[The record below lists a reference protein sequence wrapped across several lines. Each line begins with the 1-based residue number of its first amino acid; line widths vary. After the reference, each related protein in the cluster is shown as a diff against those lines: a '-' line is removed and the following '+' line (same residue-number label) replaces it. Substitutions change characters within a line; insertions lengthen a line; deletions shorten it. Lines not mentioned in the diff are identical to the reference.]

1 MRRSVRAAARRSR
14 VRGRSSA
21 GREGRRE
28 RRRIPGGGGC
38 PAWVWNGG
46 AAAEARQEPVHSLGS
61 GGCATGA
68 RELWRPDCRCR
79 RQCHRC
85 GGHDRLWAGA
95 RSSSTRFG
103 TTALESVM
111 KLRVYL
117 DLSNAVTRRRMA
129 ALLRADGEVALVGTA
144 EDADVVVSERVVAT
158 AAPGAVAPGGALT
171 ARELEVLRLVAR
183 GLSNKEIAAD
193 LRITTHTVK
202 YHLAAVLEKL
212 GVRSR
217 TEAVSLGVRTGLVPL

>member
-1 MRRSVRAAARRSR
+1 
-14 VRGRSSA
+14 
-21 GREGRRE
+21 
-28 RRRIPGGGGC
+28 
-38 PAWVWNGG
+38 
-46 AAAEARQEPVHSLGS
+46 
-61 GGCATGA
+61 
-68 RELWRPDCRCR
+68 
-79 RQCHRC
+79 
-85 GGHDRLWAGA
+85 
-95 RSSSTRFG
+95 
-103 TTALESVM
+103 M

-144 EDADVVVSERVVAT
+144 EDADLVVSERVVST
-158 AAPGAVAPGGALT
+158 AAPGAVAQPGAALT

-217 TEAVSLGVRTGLVPL
+217 TEAVSLGVRKGLVPL

>member
-1 MRRSVRAAARRSR
+1 
-14 VRGRSSA
+14 
-21 GREGRRE
+21 
-28 RRRIPGGGGC
+28 
-38 PAWVWNGG
+38 
-46 AAAEARQEPVHSLGS
+46 
-61 GGCATGA
+61 
-68 RELWRPDCRCR
+68 
-79 RQCHRC
+79 
-85 GGHDRLWAGA
+85 
-95 RSSSTRFG
+95 
-103 TTALESVM
+103 M

-117 DLSNAVTRRRMA
+117 DLSSAVTRRRMA

-144 EDADVVVSERVVAT
+144 EDADLVVSERVVAT
-158 AAPGAVAPGGALT
+158 AAPGALAQGGALT

-217 TEAVSLGVRTGLVPL
+217 TEAVSLGVRKGLVPL

>member
-1 MRRSVRAAARRSR
+1 
-14 VRGRSSA
+14 
-21 GREGRRE
+21 
-28 RRRIPGGGGC
+28 
-38 PAWVWNGG
+38 
-46 AAAEARQEPVHSLGS
+46 
-61 GGCATGA
+61 
-68 RELWRPDCRCR
+68 
-79 RQCHRC
+79 
-85 GGHDRLWAGA
+85 
-95 RSSSTRFG
+95 
-103 TTALESVM
+103 M

-117 DLSNAVTRRRMA
+117 DLSSAVTRRRMA

-144 EDADVVVSERVVAT
+144 EDADLVVSERVVAT
-158 AAPGAVAPGGALT
+158 AAPGVVVQGGALT

>member
-1 MRRSVRAAARRSR
+1 
-14 VRGRSSA
+14 
-21 GREGRRE
+21 
-28 RRRIPGGGGC
+28 
-38 PAWVWNGG
+38 
-46 AAAEARQEPVHSLGS
+46 
-61 GGCATGA
+61 
-68 RELWRPDCRCR
+68 
-79 RQCHRC
+79 
-85 GGHDRLWAGA
+85 
-95 RSSSTRFG
+95 
-103 TTALESVM
+103 M

-117 DLSNAVTRRRMA
+117 DLSNAVTRRRVA

-144 EDADVVVSERVVAT
+144 EDADLVVSERVVST
-158 AAPGAVAPGGALT
+158 AAPGAVAQGGALT

-193 LRITTHTVK
+193 LGITTHTVK

>member
-1 MRRSVRAAARRSR
+1 
-14 VRGRSSA
+14 
-21 GREGRRE
+21 
-28 RRRIPGGGGC
+28 
-38 PAWVWNGG
+38 
-46 AAAEARQEPVHSLGS
+46 
-61 GGCATGA
+61 
-68 RELWRPDCRCR
+68 
-79 RQCHRC
+79 
-85 GGHDRLWAGA
+85 
-95 RSSSTRFG
+95 
-103 TTALESVM
+103 M

-117 DLSNAVTRRRMA
+117 DLSNAVTRRRVT

-144 EDADVVVSERVVAT
+144 EDADLVVSERVVRA
-158 AAPGAVAPGGALT
+158 AAPSAVAEAGGALT

>member
-1 MRRSVRAAARRSR
+1 
-14 VRGRSSA
+14 
-21 GREGRRE
+21 
-28 RRRIPGGGGC
+28 
-38 PAWVWNGG
+38 
-46 AAAEARQEPVHSLGS
+46 
-61 GGCATGA
+61 
-68 RELWRPDCRCR
+68 
-79 RQCHRC
+79 
-85 GGHDRLWAGA
+85 
-95 RSSSTRFG
+95 
-103 TTALESVM
+103 M

-129 ALLRADGEVALVGTA
+129 ALLRADGEVALVGSA
-144 EDADVVVSERVVAT
+144 EDADLVVSERVVST
-158 AAPGAVAPGGALT
+158 AAPGAALQAGAALT

>member
-1 MRRSVRAAARRSR
+1 
-14 VRGRSSA
+14 
-21 GREGRRE
+21 
-28 RRRIPGGGGC
+28 
-38 PAWVWNGG
+38 
-46 AAAEARQEPVHSLGS
+46 
-61 GGCATGA
+61 
-68 RELWRPDCRCR
+68 
-79 RQCHRC
+79 
-85 GGHDRLWAGA
+85 
-95 RSSSTRFG
+95 
-103 TTALESVM
+103 M

-117 DLSNAVTRRRMA
+117 DLSNAVTRRRVA

-144 EDADVVVSERVVAT
+144 EDADLVVSERVVAT
-158 AAPGAVAPGGALT
+158 AAPGVVVQGGALT

-217 TEAVSLGVRTGLVPL
+217 TEAVSLGVRKGLVPL

>member
-1 MRRSVRAAARRSR
+1 
-14 VRGRSSA
+14 
-21 GREGRRE
+21 
-28 RRRIPGGGGC
+28 
-38 PAWVWNGG
+38 
-46 AAAEARQEPVHSLGS
+46 
-61 GGCATGA
+61 
-68 RELWRPDCRCR
+68 
-79 RQCHRC
+79 
-85 GGHDRLWAGA
+85 
-95 RSSSTRFG
+95 
-103 TTALESVM
+103 M

-117 DLSNAVTRRRMA
+117 DLSNVVTRRRMA

-144 EDADVVVSERVVAT
+144 EDADVVVSERVVST
-158 AAPGAVAPGGALT
+158 AAPGAVAQPGAALT

>member
-1 MRRSVRAAARRSR
+1 
-14 VRGRSSA
+14 
-21 GREGRRE
+21 
-28 RRRIPGGGGC
+28 
-38 PAWVWNGG
+38 
-46 AAAEARQEPVHSLGS
+46 
-61 GGCATGA
+61 
-68 RELWRPDCRCR
+68 
-79 RQCHRC
+79 
-85 GGHDRLWAGA
+85 
-95 RSSSTRFG
+95 
-103 TTALESVM
+103 M

-144 EDADVVVSERVVAT
+144 EDADLVVSERVVST
-158 AAPGAVAPGGALT
+158 SAPGAVAQEGTLT